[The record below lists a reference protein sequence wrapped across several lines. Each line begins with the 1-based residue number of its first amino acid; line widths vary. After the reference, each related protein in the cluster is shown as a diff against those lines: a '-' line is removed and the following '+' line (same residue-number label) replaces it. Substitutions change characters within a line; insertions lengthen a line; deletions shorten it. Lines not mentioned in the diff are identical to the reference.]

1 VINRL
6 GSSVSS
12 VTPASNGGQHAHG
25 TEIEYIVPA
34 VVFGVLTAV
43 EGYLP
48 IEYYPAA
55 YAIKAVAVTL
65 ALLWARRT
73 LRDIVPAF
81 NVVVPSVLVGIVVF
95 VVWIY
100 GEQWIPYPHM
110 GSRSAYDP
118 FSHLS
123 PGAATAFLAVRLY
136 GLILM
141 VPVFEELLWRSFLIR
156 YATSADF
163 QTVPIGTYSMTALLI
178 VCGAAALAH
187 PEWLIAFI
195 ANAMYTLW
203 LGRTRSVFAT
213 IVAHA
218 TTNAILGVYVLRTGN
233 WQLW

>member
-1 VINRL
+1 MTALPVRQQ
-6 GSSVSS
+6 
-12 VTPASNGGQHAHG
+12 P
-25 TEIEYIVPA
+25 TEIEYITPA
-34 VVFGVLTAV
+34 VVFGLLTAA

-48 IEYYPAA
+48 LEYYPAA
-55 YAIKAVAVTL
+55 YAVKAVAVTL
-65 ALLWARRT
+65 ALVWARRT

-81 NVVVPSVLVGIVVF
+81 NVVVPSVLVGIAVF

-118 FSHLS
+118 FSNLS

-136 GLILM
+136 GLIVM

-156 YATSADF
+156 YATSSDF
-163 QTVPIGTYSMTALLI
+163 TTVPIGTYSMTAFLL
-178 VCGAAALAH
+178 VAGAAAIAH

-195 ANAMYTLW
+195 ANAIYNLW
-203 LGRTRSVFAT
+203 LGRTRSLFAT

>member
-1 VINRL
+1 
-6 GSSVSS
+6 
-12 VTPASNGGQHAHG
+12 VTALSPRPQP

-34 VVFGVLTAV
+34 VVFGALTAA

-55 YAIKAVAVTL
+55 YTVKAIAVTL

-81 NVVVPSVLVGIVVF
+81 NVVVPSILVGVVVF
-95 VVWIY
+95 AVWIY
-100 GEQWIPYPHM
+100 GEQWIPYPHL

-123 PGAATAFLAVRLY
+123 PVAATAFLAVRLY
-136 GLILM
+136 GLIVM
-141 VPVFEELLWRSFLIR
+141 VPIFEELLWRSFLIR

-163 QTVPIGTYSMTALLI
+163 TTVPIGTYSMTAFLM
-178 VCGAAALAH
+178 VAGAAAIAH

-195 ANAMYTLW
+195 ANAIYNLW

>member
-1 VINRL
+1 
-6 GSSVSS
+6 VSS
-12 VTPASNGGQHAHG
+12 KTPPSDDGQRAHG
-25 TEIEYIVPA
+25 TEVEYIAPA
-34 VVFGVLTAV
+34 VVFGGLTAA

-55 YAIKAVAVTL
+55 YAVKAVAVTL

-73 LRDIVPAF
+73 LRDIAPAF
-81 NVVVPSVLVGIVVF
+81 NVVVPSVLVGIAVF

-110 GSRSAYDP
+110 GSRSGYDP
-118 FSHLS
+118 FSNLS

-136 GLILM
+136 GLIVM

-156 YATSADF
+156 YATSGNF
-163 QTVPIGTYSMTALLI
+163 QTVPIGTYTMTAFLI
-178 VCGAAALAH
+178 VCGAAAIAH

-213 IVAHA
+213 VVAHA